1 MGPMEN
7 NDSIK
12 TEFALCSIFVEMVGL
27 KKIPEQEVHGDKITN
42 NTFKLWN

>member
-12 TEFALCSIFVEMVGL
+12 TEFTLYSIFVEMVGL
-27 KKIPEQEVHGDKITN
+27 KKNTKTRSAWLEN
-42 NTFKLWN
+42 N

>member
-12 TEFALCSIFVEMVGL
+12 TEFALCSIFVEMVSL
-27 KKIPEQEVHGDKITN
+27 KKIPEQEVHGDKN
-42 NTFKLWN
+42 N